1 MGRPA
6 DRARSQVCPPSLAPR
21 VRAVA
26 GKHPFTGPVDASASA
41 QVPEDLL
48 DRCMDGVERR
58 GQLIEHLLRKESP
71 ELFIT
76 VFSETHRASHL
87 LWHTAPRAGN
97 RPGPPPPP
105 DSPGLVDVFREVDRQ
120 MGRVLML
127 AGDEAAVLV
136 FSLHGMQDT
145 RGVPLLLDPLFRAVK
160 LATPVPEPG
169 FSRLKRRTPTALKRF
184 YHRLV
189 PTRVRWD
196 LATSGLTPRYDWSR
210 TKAFPLPTDQHGW
223 IRVNLK
229 GRETEGIVERSEYD
243 RLCGEIERLLCDVR
257 MEDGTPVVRGIVR
270 TAPDYPAGIPGRLPD
285 LVVHW
290 APAAS
295 AGSVR
300 LPTPAIHC
308 ELGAPKLTGQH
319 APDGF

>member
-1 MGRPA
+1 M
-6 DRARSQVCPPSLAPR
+6 
-21 VRAVA
+21 
-26 GKHPFTGPVDASASA
+26 
-41 QVPEDLL
+41 
-48 DRCMDGVERR
+48 
-58 GQLIEHLLRKESP
+58 
-71 ELFIT
+71 
-76 VFSETHRASHL
+76 
-87 LWHTAPRAGN
+87 
-97 RPGPPPPP
+97 
-105 DSPGLVDVFREVDRQ
+105 
-120 MGRVLML
+120 
-127 AGDEAAVLV
+127 
-136 FSLHGMQDT
+136 
-145 RGVPLLLDPLFRAVK
+145 
-160 LATPVPEPG
+160 
-169 FSRLKRRTPTALKRF
+169 KRRTPPALKRV

-229 GRETEGIVERSEYD
+229 GRETERIVERSEYD